1 MTGRPAQDLTDELLR
16 LWQQL
21 PEFPSLAGGVR
32 RELPAQAV
40 HGIAGSAAASLLV
53 ALAAATGRTLFVLT
67 ADQGAADALA
77 ADLRAWVPADG
88 VVVFPAIEVLPFEVL
103 ATSPELAAARL
114 QALARIRQGPCI
126 VVAPVA
132 AVARRLPHPEQWAA
146 GLLDLEPGQGLE
158 RDALLARLV
167 AAGYQR
173 VEQVERPGEL
183 AARGGIVD
191 VYPPAGEPLRI
202 EFFGDEIES
211 LRRFDPTTQRSTE
224 RLDRAQL
231 VPAREL
237 VLDEPAWRRGLA
249 RLAEEL
255 ERLREQT
262 RQRRGGA
269 VRQLLERLEQDL
281 ARLEAERAVDLAE
294 RYLPLFVAEMATLLD
309 YAPGPALA
317 VGVEPRALEE
327 AVADRERQWQERQA
341 DLLVRGEI
349 LPAQA
354 SLYLDAGGL
363 WRALASRPV
372 LYLSLLARAPGQ
384 GPEPRQ
390 VFAIT
395 ARPAPM
401 FHGQWDLFEE
411 EIRTWQRQH
420 YRVLVVAGDEERA
433 RRVQQALAAGDVAA
447 RSASALGV
455 PDPGEV
461 RVAPAA
467 LSEGFEVPAL
477 RWVVLTEREVLGRRV
492 ARRRSPTA
500 AAERAETQAQALERL
515 VDLKPGDYVVHVHHG
530 IGRFLGLR
538 TMEIQ
543 GVHRDYLTIQ
553 YAGGD
558 RLYVPTDQIEL
569 VQKYVGAEGHQPRL
583 AKLGSGEW
591 HKVKQRVKESVR
603 ELAGEL
609 LALYAARQAVRGHA
623 FSPDT
628 PWQRQFEDAFP
639 YQETPDQLAAIA
651 AVKADM
657 ERPVPMDR
665 LLVGDVGFGKTEV
678 AMRAAFKAVQDGKQ
692 VAVLVPTTVLAYQ
705 HERTFKER
713 FAPFPVTIRTLSR
726 FASPA
731 EQAEIL
737 TGLAQGTIDIV
748 IGTHRLVQPDVRFK
762 DLGLLIID
770 EEHRFG
776 VAHKERLK
784 QLKQNVDVLT
794 LSATPIPRTLHMA
807 LAGIR
812 DLSRIDTPPENRFP
826 VQTFVVEWHESL
838 VRDAIQRE
846 LRRGGQV
853 FYVHNRVQ
861 SIQAVRRRLERL
873 VPEARFAVAHGQMPE
888 GELERVMVDFMA
900 GKADV
905 LVCTTIIESGLDM
918 PNVNTLIVEDADRF
932 GLAQLYQL
940 RGRVG
945 RSDRVAYAYFT
956 YRRDK
961 VLTED
966 AQKRLQAIKDFTELG
981 AGFKLALRDLE
992 IRGAGNLLGPEQH
1005 GFMLSVGFDLYAQL
1019 LEEAVAELRGRRRP
1033 ARLKPVV
1040 DLVVDAH
1047 IPDGYIR
1054 DARQKIEFYKRVNLA
1069 ETPAELAEVREA
1081 LQDRYG
1087 PPPEPVRN
1095 LLALAEI
1102 RQLASRCGVFRIEQQ
1117 GTRIDLEAVPPQAEA
1132 LARTCEALRPQLG
1145 RRLQPV
1151 RGRPAA
1157 FFRTDGLGER
1167 EVLTALRRILRELW
1181 RHTPGGGEGAAAS
1194 AGAAG
1199 PQAGEAQP
1207 TAAGAS
1213 RPSRR

>member
-1 MTGRPAQDLTDELLR
+1 MKAAPVPTLTEDLLR
-16 LWQQL
+16 LWRQL
-21 PEFPSLAGGVR
+21 PEFPSLADGVR
-32 RELPAQAV
+32 RELPAQAAY
-40 HGIAGSAAASLLV
+40 GITGPAAASLLA
-53 ALAAATGRTLFVLT
+53 ALSEATGRTLFVLT
-67 ADQGAADALA
+67 ADQGTADAFA
-77 ADLRAWVPADG
+77 ADLRAWVPEDQVA
-88 VVVFPAIEVLPFEVL
+88 VFPAIEVLPFEVL
-103 ATSPELAAARL
+103 ASSPELLGLRL
-114 QALARIRQGPCI
+114 AALARLRRGRCL
-126 VVAPVA
+126 VVAPVTA
-132 AVARRLPHPEQWAA
+132 LARRLAHPERWDQGRLHLAA
-146 GLLDLEPGQGLE
+146 GQEQD
-158 RDALLARLV
+158 RDELVARLL
-167 AAGYQR
+167 AAGYER
-173 VEQVERPGEL
+173 AEQVDRPGEL
-183 AARGGIVD
+183 AVRGGIVD
-191 VYPPAGEPLRI
+191 VYPPAGEPVRI
-202 EFFGDEIES
+202 EFFGDEIDS
-211 LRRFDPTTQRSTE
+211 LRRFDPGSQRSTE
-224 RLDRAQL
+224 TLDRVSL

-237 VLDEPAWRRGLA
+237 VLDEPAWRQGLA
-249 RLAEEL
+249 ALAEEL
-255 ERLREQT
+255 EQLRERT
-262 RQRRGGA
+262 RGRRGGPA
-269 VRQLLERLEQDL
+269 RQLLERLEEDL
-281 ARLEAERAVDLAE
+281 ARLEAERSVAVAE
-294 RYLPLFVAEMATLLD
+294 RYLPFFEPRPATLLD
-309 YAPGPALA
+309 YAAGPAL
-317 VGVEPRALEE
+317 VVWLEPRALQE
-327 AVADRERQWQERQA
+327 AVDERERQWQERQA
-341 DLLVRGEI
+341 DLLARGEI

-354 SLYLDAGGL
+354 QLYLDRDEL
-363 WRALASRPV
+363 WRALAGRPV
-372 LYLSLLARAPGQ
+372 LYLSLLLRAPGE
-384 GPEPRQ
+384 GPEPRH
-390 VFAIT
+390 VFSLT
-395 ARPAPM
+395 VRPAPM

-411 EIRTWQRQH
+411 EVRTWQRQH
-420 YRVLVVAGDEERA
+420 YRVLLVAGDGSRA
-433 RRVQQALAAGDVAA
+433 DNLRRALDEAGLRVRRAEGLA
-447 RSASALGV
+447 V
-455 PDPGEV
+455 PEPGEV
-461 RVAPAA
+461 VVAPGA
-467 LSEGFEVPAL
+467 LSEGFEVLSL
-477 RWVVLTEREVLGRRV
+477 RWVVLTEREIFGRRLP
-492 ARRRSPTA
+492 RRRAPA
-500 AAERAETQAQALERL
+500 VQADRVEVQALERL
-515 VDLKPGDYVVHVHHG
+515 SDLKPGDYVVHVHHG
-530 IGRFLGLR
+530 IGRFLGLK

-543 GVHRDYLTIQ
+543 GVHRDYLALQ

-591 HKVKQRVKESVR
+591 NKVKQRVRESVR

-651 AVKADM
+651 AIKADM
-657 ERPVPMDR
+657 ERPQPMDR

-737 TGLAQGTIDIV
+737 SGLARGTIDII

-776 VAHKERLK
+776 VADKERLK

-807 LAGIR
+807 LAGLR

-826 VQTFVVEWHESL
+826 VQTFVVEWNEAL
-838 VRDAIQRE
+838 VRDAIERE

-861 SIQAVRRRLERL
+861 SIQAARRRLERL
-873 VPEARFAVAHGQMPE
+873 VPGARFAVAHGQMPE
-888 GELERVMVDFMA
+888 AELERVMVDFMA

-905 LVCTTIIESGLDM
+905 LVCTTLIESGLDM
-918 PNVNTLIVEDADRF
+918 PNVNTLIVEDADRL

-981 AGFKLALRDLE
+981 SGFKLALRDLE
-992 IRGAGNLLGPEQH
+992 IRGAGNLLGHEQH
-1005 GFMLSVGFDLYAQL
+1005 GFIVSVGFDLYAQL
-1019 LEEAVAELRGRRRP
+1019 LEEAVRELKGQRRP
-1033 ARLKPVV
+1033 ARLKPVL

-1047 IPDGYIR
+1047 IPDSYIR

-1069 ETPAELAEVREA
+1069 ETPGELAETRAA

-1087 PPPEPVRN
+1087 PLPEPVRN

-1102 RQLASRCGVFRIEQQ
+1102 RQLAARCGVFRIEQA
-1117 GTRIDLEAVPPQAEA
+1117 GTRIDLEAVAPQAEA
-1132 LARTCEALRPQLG
+1132 LARTCEELRAQFG

-1167 EVLTALRRILRELW
+1167 EVLNALRRFLRHLA
-1181 RHTPGGGEGAAAS
+1181 RYTPAEPANAPA
-1194 AGAAG
+1194 
-1199 PQAGEAQP
+1199 E
-1207 TAAGAS
+1207 
-1213 RPSRR
+1213 

>member
-1 MTGRPAQDLTDELLR
+1 MTTLPAQDLTEDLLR

-40 HGIAGSAAASLLV
+40 YGLSGPAAASLLT

-77 ADLRAWVPADG
+77 ADLRAWVPADR
-88 VVVFPAIEVLPFEVL
+88 VAVFPAVEVLPFEVL
-103 ATSPELAAARL
+103 AASPELLALRV
-114 QALARIRQGPCI
+114 QALARLRRGPCL

-132 AVARRLPHPEQWAA
+132 AVARRLPHPERWAR
-146 GLLDLEPGQGLE
+146 GLCELEPGQVMD

-167 AAGYQR
+167 AAGYR
-173 VEQVERPGEL
+173 RAEQVDRPGEM
-183 AARGGIVD
+183 AVRGGIVD
-191 VYPPAGEPLRI
+191 VYPPAGDPVRI
-202 EFFGDEIES
+202 EFFGDEIDS
-211 LRRFDPTTQRSTE
+211 LRRFDPGTQRSTE
-224 RLDRAQL
+224 ALRHVEL

-237 VLDEPAWRRGLA
+237 VLDDADWQRGLA
-249 RLAEEL
+249 ALAEEL
-255 ERLREQT
+255 ETLREQT
-262 RQRRGGA
+262 RHRRGGTA
-269 VRQLLERLEQDL
+269 RQLLERLEQDL
-281 ARLEAERAVDLAE
+281 ARLEAERPIDLAE
-294 RYLPLFVAEMATLLD
+294 HYLPFFEPEMATLLD

-317 VGVEPRALEE
+317 VWVEPRSLEE

-341 DLLVRGEI
+341 DLLARGEI

-354 SLYLDAGGL
+354 ALYLDEPAL
-363 WRALASRPV
+363 WRALATRPV
-372 LYLSLLARAPGQ
+372 LYLSLLARTPGQ

-390 VFAIT
+390 VYGVT

-411 EIRTWQRQH
+411 EVRTWQRQQ
-420 YRVLVVAGDEERA
+420 YRVLLVAGDGDRA
-433 RRVQQALAAGDVAA
+433 SRLHGALREGEVAA
-447 RSASALGV
+447 RQVDGLTLPGA
-455 PDPGEV
+455 GEV
-461 RVAPAA
+461 LVAPAS

-492 ARRRSPTA
+492 ARRRSPTTGA
-500 AAERAETQAQALERL
+500 DRAETQALERL

-543 GVHRDYLTIQ
+543 GVHRDYLTLQ

-591 HKVKQRVKESVR
+591 NKVKQRVKESVR
-603 ELAGEL
+603 EMAGEL
-609 LALYAARQAVRGHA
+609 LALYAARQSVRGHA

-639 YQETPDQLAAIA
+639 YQETPDQLEAIA
-651 AVKADM
+651 AIKADM

-737 TGLAQGTIDIV
+737 TGLAQGTVDIV

-861 SIQAVRRRLERL
+861 SIHAVRRRLERL
-873 VPEARFAVAHGQMPE
+873 LPEARFAVAHGQMAE
-888 GELERVMVDFMA
+888 GELERVMVDFVE

-905 LVCTTIIESGLDM
+905 LVCTTIIESGLDI
-918 PNVNTLIVEDADRF
+918 PNVNTLIVEDADRM

-992 IRGAGNLLGPEQH
+992 IRGAGNLLGAEQH
-1005 GFMLSVGFDLYAQL
+1005 GFMLSVGFDLYTQL

-1033 ARLKPVV
+1033 ARLKPVI

-1047 IPDGYIR
+1047 IPDAYIR
-1054 DARQKIEFYKRVNLA
+1054 DARQKIEFYKKVNLA

-1095 LLALAEI
+1095 LLALAEV
-1102 RQLASRCGVFRIEQQ
+1102 RQLAARSGVFRIEQQ
-1117 GTRIDLEAVPPQAEA
+1117 GTRIDLEAVAPQAEA
-1132 LARTCEALRPQLG
+1132 LARACENLRPQLG

-1151 RGRPAA
+1151 RGRAAA

-1167 EVLTALRRILRELW
+1167 EVLTALRRFLRELV
-1181 RHTPGGGEGAAAS
+1181 RLTPAEADDH
-1194 AGAAG
+1194 AGAGDAV
-1199 PQAGEAQP
+1199 E
-1207 TAAGAS
+1207 TAVQRDAE
-1213 RPSRR
+1213 